1 MIRALG
7 FVVLFPLALCLGVYG
22 CTAAHFYAVSNALP
36 SRAVTPAHGPGW
48 TNPNAAPAL
57 RMVQVA
63 PGLWCCDLNAGGSG
77 IIDANGHTY
86 QRMPQGWV
94 RQ

>member
-22 CTAAHFYAVSNALP
+22 CTAAHLYAIGNALP
-36 SRAVTPAHGPGW
+36 SRRAVIPAHGP
-48 TNPNAAPAL
+48 APASVPVPRL
-57 RMVQVA
+57 VAVA

-77 IIDANGHTY
+77 IVDANGHTY

>member
-7 FVVLFPLALCLGVYG
+7 FVICLPLALCLGVYG
-22 CTAAHFYAVSNALP
+22 CTAAHLYAIGNVLSPASP
-36 SRAVTPAHGPGW
+36 RVTPAHGPL
-48 TNPNAAPAL
+48 PPSVPRLVA
-57 RMVQVA
+57 VA

-77 IIDANGHTY
+77 IVDANGHTY

-94 RQ
+94 RQLDR